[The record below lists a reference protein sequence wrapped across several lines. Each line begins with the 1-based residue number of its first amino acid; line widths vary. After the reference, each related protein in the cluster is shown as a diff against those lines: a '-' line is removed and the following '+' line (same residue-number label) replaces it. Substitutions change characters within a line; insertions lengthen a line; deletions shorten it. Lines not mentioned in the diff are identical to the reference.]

1 MNDRCLTDEEITAYV
16 DGVAESSLRKRIE
29 RHLSE
34 CGLCLHN
41 VAELKKLVSANGAE
55 EILPTRAAIEMAE
68 SIITD
73 HTQSPDRLDI
83 TAIIRNGICR
93 IMETTGSLL
102 PPRPPSRVTVRGD
115 RRIVLNPRIAKSV
128 AGYLIT
134 IELTPKKDMLE
145 PRLTIIEESSSLK
158 PDGVKAKLYSP
169 GTCETKYS
177 RNGRMTFS
185 ALGQGFFR
193 IEIEE
198 IGRISLEIQ

>member
-1 MNDRCLTDEEITAYV
+1 MKDRCLTDEEITAYV
-16 DGVAESSLRKRIE
+16 DGVAASSLRTKIE
-29 RHLSE
+29 QHLSE

-55 EILPTRAAIEMAE
+55 EIAPTAAAIEMAE
-68 SIITD
+68 AMISD
-73 HTQSPDRLDI
+73 HTQNPDRLDV
-83 TAIIRNGICR
+83 TAIIRDGICR

-102 PPRPPSRVTVRGD
+102 PPRQPSGVPVRGD
-115 RRIVLNPRIAKSV
+115 GRDILNPRIAKSV

-134 IELTPKKDMLE
+134 IELKPKQDMIE
-145 PRLTIIEESSSLK
+145 PRLTIIEESSSVK

-169 GTCETKYS
+169 GACETKYS

-185 ALGQGFFR
+185 ALGQGFFS

-198 IGRISLEIQ
+198 IGRIGLEIQ